1 MSQSQLKTES
11 ILVELTEDKFFQ
23 QFNPIKN
30 HLNPHASYEGC
41 MFETFDAELA
51 EVKKTLATKPLNV
64 WTIISADGDL
74 IIIQGYH
81 YVDRIGYLITE
92 LPAQEDT
99 QYNIAPEEFDVIME
113 GDAQLIYEIDMTDIF
128 SYDTPDEVSEWSWL
142 ETHASYKH
150 TGNGH
155 AGIWEFM
162 LNMANDFVDI
172 PDSLE
177 KYISEAKRK
186 KIAYVLFHQ
195 GT

>member
-23 QFNPIKN
+23 QFKPIKN
-30 HLNPHASYEGC
+30 HLNLHASYEGC

-81 YVDRIGYLITE
+81 HVDRIGYLITE

-128 SYDTPDEVSEWSWL
+128 SYDTPDEISEWSWL

-195 GT
+195 GI